1 MKEAYVLW
9 EGAMP
14 LLQIDGEVIAT
25 ISDDL
30 ATRLRSGAKISM
42 GRETKDVQPQ
52 SALTPGSFQTKIV
65 TDDPAATETVKLSLT
80 FVKDR

>member
-25 ISDDL
+25 ITDEL
-30 ATRLRSGAKISM
+30 AMRS
-42 GRETKDVQPQ
+42 P
-52 SALTPGSFQTKIV
+52 LH
-65 TDDPAATETVKLSLT
+65 
-80 FVKDR
+80 